1 MYERSLANPSLPK
14 LWVFNS
20 FFFKRL
26 REKGYSSVKRWAKKA
41 KPSVFAFDLI
51 LVPVHVSG
59 NHWCCGSLSLKEK
72 TITCVHSTVH
82 NGTHCSVCENI
93 CLLHLLLTCVRFD
106 CFS

>member
-72 TITCVHSTVH
+72 TITYYDSLGGSGQFFHS
-82 NGTHCSVCENI
+82 CM
-93 CLLHLLLTCVRFD
+93 R
-106 CFS
+106 